1 MKGVSMETVTA
12 LDEIIVKV
20 LSLSMR
26 TEAETV
32 MFFLLAQRQALADLA
47 EWMTQI
53 SFQLKKLFSSNSV
66 VLWAIHEAFLEFQII
81 YSVPWKQ
88 LKSQLI
94 IKALPE

>member
-1 MKGVSMETVTA
+1 METVTA

-47 EWMTQI
+47 E
-53 SFQLKKLFSSNSV
+53 
-66 VLWAIHEAFLEFQII
+66 
-81 YSVPWKQ
+81 
-88 LKSQLI
+88 
-94 IKALPE
+94 